1 MGIISKTIE
10 TLSKKE
16 TTGNSLGK
24 SLGKALSHPPVRQDS
39 SRVRTPSSADLV
51 FDNVANRRNRSRSIW
66 RQAFDDHEQQKPEH
80 PLPPIPSW
88 GRSAVST
95 DNATRRLL
103 EALRSFAPGSW
114 TDDRWEQ
121 SKHFLGITYVAV
133 HRQNEILTQAE
144 FNVYVKDE
152 RHPDG
157 KRPIRPDDPPMGNRA
172 VRPWDLVQLLQN
184 PNKEDDFGDLM
195 SCFPPGTRIRLEDGS
210 YKSIEKMVL
219 GDRVLTAEGNIHNV
233 QQLHSR
239 DYDGDLIQLRLWGHT
254 FLKLT
259 PNHPVLTRR
268 GYVRADELTK
278 NDWVAI
284 PRYTPQQVSVVQT
297 EGHIQGEV
305 VQTKEFWSHR
315 PYGRESREVPGTGGI
330 PWANFKKPSDFLDL
344 TYGFGKILGYYLA
357 EGSSSKSTL
366 TWTFGRHEE
375 HTLVAD
381 LVTLLDQELG
391 LVGHV
396 TFRPSTCDVKVNGK
410 LWIRLFHSLCGRLA
424 GHKRLHPDVM
434 SGPEEFVRGVLE
446 GWLAGDGY
454 KQGGKPCGT
463 TTSHDMA
470 LNMFDIANR
479 LGMRPAILVDKA
491 PTNQK
496 PDKWGIVSKLPCY
509 RLYLKSEAD
518 NSRVK
523 LEDKTMWRRVRR
535 LDRVPYSG
543 KVYNIGVETDNSY
556 TAEGIGVHNCWNLQ
570 MDLTGS
576 ALTWMVP
583 NKLGT
588 PYELYPIPTALAIP
602 QPAVN
607 PDYPDG
613 YYRIQPVYPYG
624 PFSSYPTPAAA
635 VGAAIPAQW
644 MMRFKYPH
652 PLIRYE
658 GYSPLTAMR
667 SHIDQHES
675 MDRARWYAMKRGV
688 NPAAVLQFE
697 DMEGAQ
703 PFPEEAIERIKADF
717 ENEHYG
723 TENWSKLYVT
733 APGSKLEPFGN
744 RPIDMDFQGGWEQV
758 ASFILGGGFGI
769 TKPAAGMS
777 EASAYANLFASLKQ
791 LYWQTL
797 DPKCS
802 RIARKLTR
810 FLGPYFGDDLIIEVH
825 CKRID
830 DHEILFQK
838 IDKAV
843 SSKAVTKNG
852 VLKLL
857 DLPVTQEEW
866 GDDIAGDPSP
876 YEKEQQEKQ
885 MAPEGGGM
893 PGMPGGMPGMDAGA
907 APAPG
912 APGMPGGPP
921 EDEVPA
927 ALTPEQAPE
936 AAGAATPTAPGE
948 ESDTPSITEILGLG
962 VPETEGDQTSEEP
975 NPESLD
981 QQSLGHRKGLSKSL
995 SPRDLQREL
1004 RKRQKAIARNYHR
1017 KSMYEQMMKVL
1028 ESGPGEKHHT
1038 NGHTNEH
1045 LNGSTNGHAK

>member
-1 MGIISKTIE
+1 MGIISKAIE
-10 TLSKKE
+10 TLSEKE
-16 TTGNSLGK
+16 MTSPSGK
-24 SLGKALSHPPVRQDS
+24 ALGKALSHPPVRQDS

-51 FDNVANRRNRSRSIW
+51 FDNVGNRRNRSRSIW
-66 RQAFDDHEQQKPEH
+66 RQAFDDREQQKPEH
-80 PLPPIPSW
+80 PLPPVPSW
-88 GRSAVST
+88 GRSVVST

-144 FNVYVKDE
+144 YKVYVKDE
-152 RHPDG
+152 QHPDG
-157 KRPIRPDDPPMGNRA
+157 KRPIRPDDPPMGNRM

-184 PNKEDDFGDLM
+184 PNREDDFGDLI
-195 SCFPPGTRIRLEDGS
+195 S
-210 YKSIEKMVL
+210 
-219 GDRVLTAEGNIHNV
+219 N
-233 QQLHSR
+233 
-239 DYDGDLIQLRLWGHT
+239 
-254 FLKLT
+254 
-259 PNHPVLTRR
+259 
-268 GYVRADELTK
+268 
-278 NDWVAI
+278 
-284 PRYTPQQVSVVQT
+284 
-297 EGHIQGEV
+297 
-305 VQTKEFWSHR
+305 
-315 PYGRESREVPGTGGI
+315 
-330 PWANFKKPSDFLDL
+330 
-344 TYGFGKILGYYLA
+344 
-357 EGSSSKSTL
+357 
-366 TWTFGRHEE
+366 
-375 HTLVAD
+375 
-381 LVTLLDQELG
+381 
-391 LVGHV
+391 
-396 TFRPSTCDVKVNGK
+396 
-410 LWIRLFHSLCGRLA
+410 
-424 GHKRLHPDVM
+424 
-434 SGPEEFVRGVLE
+434 
-446 GWLAGDGY
+446 
-454 KQGGKPCGT
+454 
-463 TTSHDMA
+463 
-470 LNMFDIANR
+470 
-479 LGMRPAILVDKA
+479 
-491 PTNQK
+491 
-496 PDKWGIVSKLPCY
+496 
-509 RLYLKSEAD
+509 
-518 NSRVK
+518 
-523 LEDKTMWRRVRR
+523 
-535 LDRVPYSG
+535 
-543 KVYNIGVETDNSY
+543 
-556 TAEGIGVHNCWNLQ
+556 WNLQ

-723 TENWSKLYVT
+723 SENWSKLYVT

-981 QQSLGHRKGLSKSL
+981 QQSLGHRKSL

-1038 NGHTNEH
+1038 NGHTNGHTNEH